1 MSDWQRTQ
9 QGRSGSKGK
18 TIGLTA
24 VGLVVLLGLVAL
36 GFGIGRWTQHS
47 APTTTAVAALQLN
60 NQGVPSGYAP
70 TVAGA
75 RAAAVNAVIGGLAL
89 RPGSASLDLKMLGA
103 QGQDW
108 SPSLRLLLNTDVTTC
123 VGFDTSTP
131 VCPVDNNPQRSVDD
145 FAPRASTAGWVTGSY
160 VTTAPESKVNSDA
173 TAAAATVV
181 WLQSRTK
188 DGTTL
193 TWQGTQFQIA
203 MVRQGNDWKL
213 SDVVATAVP
222 NLAKP
227 VTPWLSVIGF
237 IGQDGPT

>member
-24 VGLVVLLGLVAL
+24 VALVVLLGLVAL

-89 RPGSASLDLKMLGA
+89 RPGSGTYDLKGLGVT
-103 QGQDW
+103 GQEW
-108 SPSLRLLLNTDVTTC
+108 SASLRLLLNTDLTVCTALDK
-123 VGFDTSTP
+123 GP
-131 VCPVDNNPQRSVDD
+131 VCSPDNNPQRAIYD
-145 FAPRASTAGWVTGSY
+145 FAPKPATAGWVVGSY
-160 VTTAPESKVNSDA
+160 VTTDPQVSVNSDA
-173 TAAAATVV
+173 SAAGAVV
-181 WLQSRTK
+181 EWLQARTK
-188 DGTTL
+188 DG
-193 TWQGTQFQIA
+193 
-203 MVRQGNDWKL
+203 NDVHVAGHPV
-213 SDVVATAVP
+213 SDRHGST
-222 NLAKP
+222 
-227 VTPWLSVIGF
+227 
-237 IGQDGPT
+237 GQ